1 VTGHLRIEEVSA
13 SSEGLLAAVRELT
26 GQLSTSAQPPTAAH
40 LEEIITSPAS
50 RLLIARNDGDD
61 ILGML
66 TLILFRTP
74 TGLRTWIED
83 VVVNEAARGLG
94 VARLLVGEAVAQ
106 ARRAGARTIDLTS
119 RPDREAAN
127 ALYLRLGFTL
137 HDTNLYRITL

>member
-83 VVVNEAARGLG
+83 VVVNEAARGRG

>member
-1 VTGHLRIEEVSA
+1 
-13 SSEGLLAAVRELT
+13 
-26 GQLSTSAQPPTAAH
+26 
-40 LEEIITSPAS
+40 
-50 RLLIARNDGDD
+50 
-61 ILGML
+61 ML

-83 VVVNEAARGLG
+83 VVVNEAARGRG

-127 ALYLRLGFTL
+127 ALYLRVGFTL
-137 HDTNLYRITL
+137 HDTDLYRITL